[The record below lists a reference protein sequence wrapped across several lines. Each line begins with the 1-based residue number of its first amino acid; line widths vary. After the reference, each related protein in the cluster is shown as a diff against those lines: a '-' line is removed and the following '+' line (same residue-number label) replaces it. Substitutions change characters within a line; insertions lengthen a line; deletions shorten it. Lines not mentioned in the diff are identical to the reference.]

1 MPSPSFAPSAE
12 RVPASRIR
20 ALADVAFGMEDVLF
34 LQFGES
40 TLPTPPYVI
49 EAVNRAAQEGWTF
62 YSGQSGVA
70 IAARRHCPTRLQSY
84 MPSKSIHP
92 RSRSLQ
98 VVCRRST

>member
-40 TLPTPPYVI
+40 TLPTPSI
-49 EAVNRAAQEGWTF
+49 RE
-62 YSGQSGVA
+62 S
-70 IAARRHCPTRLQSY
+70 RR
-84 MPSKSIHP
+84 
-92 RSRSLQ
+92 
-98 VVCRRST
+98 